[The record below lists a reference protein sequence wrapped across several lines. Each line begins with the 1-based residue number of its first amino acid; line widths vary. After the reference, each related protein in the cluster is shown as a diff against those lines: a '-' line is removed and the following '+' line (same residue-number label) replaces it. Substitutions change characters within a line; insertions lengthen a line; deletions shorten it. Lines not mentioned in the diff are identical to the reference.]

1 MRLSKAALHFNRQR
15 AAATPISELSG
26 GTSNQLHLR
35 SHRSSSSSSSSCLI
49 DELLLRKLSETV
61 VVVGNAPY
69 GRPGFLV
76 VHLIG
81 NRASFLC
88 TKAPMRRIQKKVS
101 GHQLYLDICPPI
113 RASLSFRM
121 IFIH

>member
-1 MRLSKAALHFNRQR
+1 YIQP
-15 AAATPISELSG
+15 TPPAKPQI
-26 GTSNQLHLR
+26 
-35 SHRSSSSSSSSCLI
+35 SSSSSSSSCLI

-88 TKAPMRRIQKKVS
+88 TKTPMRRVQKIVS
-101 GHQLYLDICPPI
+101 GHQAYLDICPPI

>member
-1 MRLSKAALHFNRQR
+1 ILAIPLITGTTTDFSAKAA
-15 AAATPISELSG
+15 G

-61 VVVGNAPY
+61 VVVGNAPDD
-69 GRPGFLV
+69 RPSFLV

-88 TKAPMRRIQKKVS
+88 TKAPMRRVQKIVS
-101 GHQLYLDICPPI
+101 GHQAYLDICPPSGLAY
-113 RASLSFRM
+113 RFG
-121 IFIH
+121 

>member
-1 MRLSKAALHFNRQR
+1 AA
-15 AAATPISELSG
+15 G
-26 GTSNQLHLR
+26 GTSNPRHLR

-49 DELLLRKLSETV
+49 DELLLGKLSETV
-61 VVVGNAPY
+61 VIVGNAPY

-88 TKAPMRRIQKKVS
+88 TKAPMRRIQKTVS
-101 GHQLYLDICPPI
+101 GHQLTLTPGP
-113 RASLSFRM
+113 LSGLTYRFG
-121 IFIH
+121 